1 MHATAIQRSNQRI
14 WLRKKIGL
22 ILRYTVLFAVGI
34 VMMYPLL
41 WMLGSSFK
49 ADNTEIFAGIG
60 LFPKEFSL
68 DAYVKGWTGTGYP
81 FSTFMLNTYKIVF
94 PKVFGVVISSV
105 LTAYGFARFKFKG
118 RSILFALVMSM
129 LFLPQVVLNIP
140 QYLLYVDLGWINTYL
155 PLIVPAFFANEP
167 YFVFL
172 LVQFMKT
179 IPREIEE
186 AAEIDGCNSFRR
198 LIYVIVPMIKPA
210 VVSVAL
216 FQFMWASND
225 FQGPLIYIN
234 TVSKYPA
241 TMGLKIIMDAETGIE
256 WNMVLALSVI
266 SILPTLLVF
275 FLSQRQFIDGIAM
288 GGVKG

>member
-94 PKVFGVVISSV
+94 PKVFGVVISSI

-198 LIYVIVPMIKPA
+198 LIHIIVPMIKPA

>member
-1 MHATAIQRSNQRI
+1 MRTTAIQRSNQRI
-14 WLRKKIGL
+14 WLRKRLGL

-60 LFPKEFSL
+60 LFPRKFSL

-94 PKVFGVVISSV
+94 PKVVGVVISSV
-105 LTAYGFARFKFKG
+105 LTAYGFARFQFRG
-118 RSILFALVMSM
+118 RSVLFALVMSM

-140 QYLLYVDLGWINTYL
+140 QYLLFVDLGWINTYL

-167 YFVFL
+167 YFIFL

-186 AAEIDGCNSFRR
+186 AAEIDGCNSFKR
-198 LIYVIVPMIKPA
+198 LVYVIVPMIKPA

-275 FLSQRQFIDGIAM
+275 FLAQRQFIDGIAM

>member
-1 MHATAIQRSNQRI
+1 MRTTAIQRSNQRI
-14 WLRKKIGL
+14 WLRKKISM

-60 LFPKEFSL
+60 LLPKKFSL

-81 FSTFMLNTYKIVF
+81 FSNFMLNTYKIVF
-94 PKVFGVVISSV
+94 PKVIGVVISSV
-105 LTAYGFARFKFKG
+105 LTAYGFARFKFRG
-118 RSILFALVMSM
+118 RSVLFALVMSM

-167 YFVFL
+167 YFIFL

-198 LIYVIVPMIKPA
+198 LIYVIVPMIWPA

-275 FLSQRQFIDGIAM
+275 FLSQKQFIDGIAM

>member
-198 LIYVIVPMIKPA
+198 LIHIIVPMIKPA

>member
-1 MHATAIQRSNQRI
+1 
-14 WLRKKIGL
+14 
-22 ILRYTVLFAVGI
+22 
-34 VMMYPLL
+34 MMYPLL

-118 RSILFALVMSM
+118 RSILFALVMYM

>member
-49 ADNTEIFAGIG
+49 ADNTKIFAGIG

>member
-94 PKVFGVVISSV
+94 PKVFGVVISSI

>member
-1 MHATAIQRSNQRI
+1 MRATAIQRSNQRI

-198 LIYVIVPMIKPA
+198 LIHIIVPMIKPA